1 MNAAKRG
8 VARKP
13 TRTGMIPCP
22 IPTATLFAEARTV
35 RIQHISGPTE
45 DEENQYKAG
54 HAWEALRALLLVGQ
68 KLTGALLGA
77 MQRVFE
83 LPMRTSTAK
92 VRLK

>member
-1 MNAAKRG
+1 MIAPSARMMSLASLYPAKTQKTTFSDDG
-8 VARKP
+8 
-13 TRTGMIPCP
+13 
-22 IPTATLFAEARTV
+22 
-35 RIQHISGPTE
+35 Q
-45 DEENQYKAG
+45 Q
-54 HAWEALRALLLVGQ
+54 LVGQ